1 MKQITRQTPIKKK
14 RATKK
19 KSSGK
24 GVDSRLPKLSKPT
37 RGKRKHPD
45 FGTSKLEQDFAKGFL
60 DKLGVKYIWQF
71 EAKEIKRFFDYY
83 LPESRILIEIDGDYF
98 HSRGLVREE
107 MNPMQK
113 KNKRVDECKN
123 KWAALHGIPLIRI
136 WEFDI
141 RNNPSQVMK
150 MLKEKLKYHSELVQK
165 QKEKNKR
172 HVNKLNDQLGNKK
185 KD

>member
-19 KSSGK
+19 KSSSK
-24 GVDSRLPKLSKPT
+24 VSDSRLPKLSKPT

-98 HSRGLVREE
+98 HSRGLVREK

-123 KWAALHGIPLIRI
+123 QWAALHGIPLIRI
-136 WEFDI
+136 WEYDI

-172 HVNKLNDQLGNKK
+172 HVNKLNGQLGNKK